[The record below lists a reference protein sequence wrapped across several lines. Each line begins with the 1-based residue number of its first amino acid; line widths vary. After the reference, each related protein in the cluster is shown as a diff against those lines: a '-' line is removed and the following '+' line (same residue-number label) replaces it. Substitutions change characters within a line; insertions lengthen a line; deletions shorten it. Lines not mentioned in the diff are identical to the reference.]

1 MHTIRIKLESYK
13 AACEFK
19 WHIVPFA
26 RNPGY
31 ASLFICGLLNL
42 QSTVIGRLTVKWVI
56 Q

>member
-1 MHTIRIKLESYK
+1 MCTMRIKLELYK

-31 ASLFICGLLNL
+31 ASLFVSGSLNL
-42 QSTVIGRLTVKWVI
+42 QIIVIDRLTEKWVI
-56 Q
+56 H